1 MRLRTVQKYLHTY
14 FFVFIV
20 RRGCVQ
26 PHLCLLT
33 CTNFFGKDLL
43 NTCSRDQAGRAIG
56 CSFSSSEFRVVQGE
70 KVCCFCAD
78 AILVLET

>member
-1 MRLRTVQKYLHTY
+1 MRLRTAQKYLHTY
-14 FFVFIV
+14 FFVFI
-20 RRGCVQ
+20 VQ

-33 CTNFFGKDLL
+33 CTNFFDKDLL

-56 CSFSSSEFRVVQGE
+56 CSFSASEFRVVQGE